1 MSSVGIEKLK
11 ISNFRSYKSL
21 ELFFDSVP
29 TVIYGKNGVGKTNLL
44 EAISLLYPGK
54 GIRRSSF
61 FEMVNI
67 SNNLPWKVE
76 ALCRRKNNLFEI
88 ETYSDGKGRHV
99 RVDGKKVPQNNLSSG
114 LKIIWFLPQ
123 LDRIWMET
131 SKDRRKFLDR
141 MVFSLDISHAKRC
154 AQYEKLLRDRN
165 RLLKNRIEDSSW
177 YLAIEKEM
185 AILGFKID
193 NCRRKFVEQ
202 LNIVLKEKNIYFP
215 LIKLSLKDH
224 PVESEE
230 VFLQNLIKKRGQDL
244 ISGRTNFGPH
254 TDDLQGFYFEKEIDT
269 KYCSTGEQKLSI
281 ISIILSNA
289 KLIQEQNNVS
299 PILLLDEITAHLDE
313 VRKENL
319 FSELLSLE
327 SQFFISGTEVGIFNS
342 LGSKAKFLDINE
354 KKSLSSSFFRKKDNL

>member
-11 ISNFRSYKSL
+11 ITNFRSYNAL
-21 ELFFDSVP
+21 ELAFDSNP

-44 EAISLLYPGK
+44 EAVSLLYPGK

-61 FEMVNI
+61 HDMINQ
-67 SNNLPWKVE
+67 SNNHPWKVE
-76 ALCRRKNNLFEI
+76 AICRRKNNLFEL
-88 ETYSDGKGRHV
+88 ETSSDGKGRVV
-99 RVDGKKVPQNNLSSG
+99 RIDGKKVPQNNLSSNM
-114 LKIIWFLPQ
+114 KIIWFLPPM
-123 LDRIWMET
+123 DRIWMET

-141 MVFSLDISHAKRC
+141 MVFSLDIKHAKRC

-165 RLLKNRIEDSSW
+165 RLLKDRIEDSSW

-185 AILGFKID
+185 AILGFEID
-193 NCRRKFVEQ
+193 NCRRDFVEK
-202 LNIVLKEKNIYFP
+202 LNTVLTEKNNYFP
-215 LIKLSLKDH
+215 VIRLYLKDE
-224 PVESEE
+224 PIENNEALFE
-230 VFLQNLIKKRGQDL
+230 NLINQRRQDL
-244 ISGRTNFGPH
+244 VSGRTNCGPH
-254 TDDLQGFYFEKEIDT
+254 TNDLQGFYLEKEIDT

-289 KLIQEQNNVS
+289 KLIKEQQNIS

-327 SQFFISGTEVGIFNS
+327 SQFFISGTEGSLFNS
-342 LGSKAKFLDINE
+342 LSTKAKFLELDV
-354 KKSLSSSFFRKKDNL
+354 KQKFVA

>member
-11 ISNFRSYKSL
+11 VINFRSYKIL
-21 ELFFDSVP
+21 ELFFDSIP

-61 FEMVNI
+61 NDMVNI

-76 ALCRRKNNLFEI
+76 AICRRKNNLFEL
-88 ETYSDGKGRHV
+88 ETFSDGKGRVV
-99 RVDGKKVPQNNLSSG
+99 RLDGKKVPQNNLSSN
-114 LKIIWFLPQ
+114 LKIIWFLPPM
-123 LDRIWMET
+123 DRIWMEN

-141 MVFSLDISHAKRC
+141 MVFSLDINHAKRC

-165 RLLKNRIEDSSW
+165 RLLKDHIDDSSW

-185 AILGFKID
+185 ATLGFEID
-193 NCRRKFVEQ
+193 NCRRDFIEK
-202 LNIVLKEKNIYFP
+202 LNTVLIQKSHYFP
-215 LIKLSLKDH
+215 PIKLDLKDE
-224 PVESEE
+224 PIENKE
-230 VFLQNLIKKRGQDL
+230 VFFEHLSNNRGQDL
-244 ISGRTNFGPH
+244 LSGRTNFGPH
-254 TDDLQGFYFEKEIDT
+254 TDDLYSFYLEKEINT
-269 KYCSTGEQKLSI
+269 KHCSTGEQKLSI

-289 KLIQEQNNVS
+289 KLIKEQYNIP

-342 LGSKAKFLDINE
+342 LSEKAKFLE
-354 KKSLSSSFFRKKDNL
+354 LGERKKFVA